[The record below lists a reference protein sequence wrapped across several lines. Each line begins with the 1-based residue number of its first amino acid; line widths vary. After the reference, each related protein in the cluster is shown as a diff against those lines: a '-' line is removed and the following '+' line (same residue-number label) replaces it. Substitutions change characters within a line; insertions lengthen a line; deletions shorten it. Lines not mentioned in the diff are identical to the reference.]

1 MSLREL
7 KSLTSEGTAPEATL
21 SILQSGKR
29 MDTPTVSDLNT
40 HEDSEERAEVLELH
54 QKLTMATEQLETVRA
69 ELTMQ
74 RHQTRQVAEATK
86 EESEGKENWVLP
98 NLTKEKVQKHL
109 ASLKKVTLMW

>member
-1 MSLREL
+1 
-7 KSLTSEGTAPEATL
+7 
-21 SILQSGKR
+21 

-40 HEDSEERAEVLELH
+40 HEDSEEGAEVRELR
-54 QKLTMATEQLETVRA
+54 QKLTMATEELETVRA

-74 RHQTRQVAEATK
+74 LHQTRQVAEATK

-109 ASLKKVTLMW
+109 ASLKKLSCGDHSETVQQHRARGRAVKGSKVNNSC